1 MGEVEKGE
9 EAEGGDERKGEDL
22 KLRSLLLVEDLIKGV
37 VKYLEVRGMRI
48 VPLLN
53 WKWENTIGLKDNMV
67 TLERG

>member
-53 WKWENTIGLKDNMV
+53 
-67 TLERG
+67 